1 MSQASPDCVPDPNII
16 SVCESPAIILYG
28 NGFDNVEINWLLLA
42 FWNLIS
48 LLTFWGF
55 LSVGGRRPPPPQK
68 KKKKSWEN
76 CYATVQDYRRRFTDP
91 YNIGVWE
98 AD

>member
-1 MSQASPDCVPDPNII
+1 MCGVTS
-16 SVCESPAIILYG
+16 
-28 NGFDNVEINWLLLA
+28 
-42 FWNLIS
+42 
-48 LLTFWGF
+48 
-55 LSVGGRRPPPPQK
+55 PPPQK